1 MPKLWNETID
11 EHRRAVHE
19 ATLDAAANLVAE
31 QGLISITMVS
41 VAEKTGI
48 SRATLYKYFPSV
60 ESILLAW
67 HERHVQGHLEFLET
81 VRDGSVGAQRRLEA
95 VLKAYAFLSYSPH
108 TGEIASFLHRGAH
121 FTHAQ
126 EQVNALIRDLI
137 VEGVAAGAVR
147 SDLPP
152 DELVGFCMRALT
164 AAKSPTK
171 EVVLRLVLV
180 ILDGL
185 SVPR

>member
-19 ATLDAAANLVAE
+19 ATLDAAATLVAE
-31 QGLISITMVS
+31 QGLHSITMVS
-41 VAEKTGI
+41 IAEKTGI

-67 HERHVQGHLEFLET
+67 HERHVQGHLEFLAS
-81 VRDGSVGAQRRLEA
+81 VRDGSVGAQQRLAA

-108 TGEIASFLHRGAH
+108 IGEIASFLHRGAH
-121 FTHAQ
+121 FAHAQ
-126 EQVNALIRDLI
+126 EQVDALIRDLI

-152 DELVGFCMRALT
+152 DELVGFCLHALT
-164 AAKSPTK
+164 AAKPPTN
-171 EVVLRLVLV
+171 EVIHRLVRV
-180 ILDGL
+180 ILDGM